1 MAQLNYHHLRYFW
14 VIARE
19 RNLTR
24 AARSLHVSAS
34 ALSTQLRTLEQV
46 LGRPLF
52 EREQKALVL
61 TEAGR
66 LAFDYAETIFRA
78 GGELLDTFAG
88 GRGGRRHPLR
98 VGAAAT
104 LSRNFL
110 LEFVRPALARPDT
123 ELVLRSG
130 TLRELLVQLETFAVD
145 VILATEPVRAD
156 AGRPVENH
164 LIAEYPVSLV
174 AARTVK
180 VPRGLFPERLRR
192 VPLVLPGRSSAMRGP
207 FDALLAAAGVT
218 PQLAA
223 EVDDMA
229 MLRLLAR
236 EGAGVTLVPP
246 VVVRDELRDG
256 RLREIC
262 RVPGL
267 SKAFYAV
274 VLPRQFPHP
283 LVRELIAHSQ
293 SAAAEAPQPKRSGKK

>member
-1 MAQLNYHHLRYFW
+1 
-14 VIARE
+14 
-19 RNLTR
+19 
-24 AARSLHVSAS
+24 
-34 ALSTQLRTLEQV
+34 
-46 LGRPLF
+46 
-52 EREQKALVL
+52 
-61 TEAGR
+61 
-66 LAFDYAETIFRA
+66 
-78 GGELLDTFAG
+78 
-88 GRGGRRHPLR
+88 
-98 VGAAAT
+98 
-104 LSRNFL
+104 
-110 LEFVRPALARPDT
+110 
-123 ELVLRSG
+123 
-130 TLRELLVQLETFAVD
+130 
-145 VILATEPVRAD
+145 
-156 AGRPVENH
+156 
-164 LIAEYPVSLV
+164 
-174 AARTVK
+174 
-180 VPRGLFPERLRR
+180 
-192 VPLVLPGRSSAMRGP
+192 MRGP